1 MQSQCCNNYRLE
13 CGCWYRQLER
23 TFVSATKYVNYG
35 GRGFWAYDI
44 VLGVFVK
51 CLIDAVEA
59 TGYSRA
65 PFLDNALRS
74 WRLAP
79 VIDIGFSLERSW
91 TTLQRQNVVTFV
103 EEACA
108 RLATRDSIPIEEIVN
123 WPSPRGLRLFHRGRK
138 EVRTTPVIELGRAII
153 ALLRDEL
160 PKAPMGEAWF
170 FTEKG
175 RSTIRM
181 RPEWDR

>member
-1 MQSQCCNNYRLE
+1 M
-13 CGCWYRQLER
+13 
-23 TFVSATKYVNYG
+23 SATKYVNYG
-35 GRGFWAYDI
+35 GRGFWAYDF

-51 CLIDAVEA
+51 YLIDAVEA

-65 PFLDNALRS
+65 PFLENALGS
-74 WRLAP
+74 WRLVP
-79 VIDIGFSLERSW
+79 IIDIGFPLEESW
-91 TTLQRQNVVTFV
+91 TALQRQNVITFV

-123 WPSPRGLRLFHRGRK
+123 WPSPRGLRLFHRGLK

-160 PKAPMGEAWF
+160 PKAPEGEAWF
-170 FTEKG
+170 FTDKG
-175 RSTIRM
+175 CSTIRM
-181 RPEWDR
+181 LPEWDG

>member
-1 MQSQCCNNYRLE
+1 
-13 CGCWYRQLER
+13 
-23 TFVSATKYVNYG
+23 VSATKYVNYG
-35 GRGFWAYDI
+35 DRGFWAYDI

-51 CLIDAVEA
+51 YLIDAIEA
-59 TGYSRA
+59 TGCSRA
-65 PFLDNALRS
+65 PFLDKALGS

-79 VIDIGFSLERSW
+79 LMDIGFPLEKSW
-91 TTLQRQNVVTFV
+91 TPLQRQNVLNFV

-108 RLATRDSIPIEEIVN
+108 KLATRDSIPMEEIVN
-123 WPSPRGLRLFHRGRK
+123 WPFPGGSCLFHRGLK

-160 PKAPMGEAWF
+160 PKAPKGEAWF
-170 FTEKG
+170 FTHEG

-181 RPEWDR
+181 QPSWDG